1 MLGWN
6 EIQEGYIK
14 VIHMSSFK
22 NRARAAQLIDFQG
35 LQWGKLRPTDI
46 DLSIDWGGKTFVFV
60 EVKGINQGLTVG
72 QRIHLEGLVKAIRAG
87 GKSAHAVLAKH
98 STRAADDIQAADC
111 LSTSIFSGNNWET
124 VDTNERL
131 SFTLNSLYDTHIE
144 EYGK

>member
-1 MLGWN
+1 
-6 EIQEGYIK
+6 
-14 VIHMSSFK
+14 MSSFK

-87 GKSAHAVLAKH
+87 GKSAYAIVAKH
-98 STRAADDIQAADC
+98 STRATEDIQAADC
-111 LSTSIFSGNNWET
+111 LSTSVFAGNNWET

-131 SFTLNSLYDTHIE
+131 GCTLNSLYDLHIE
-144 EYGK
+144 EYSK

>member
-1 MLGWN
+1 
-6 EIQEGYIK
+6 
-14 VIHMSSFK
+14 MSSFK

-35 LQWGKLRPTDI
+35 LAWGRLRPTDI

-87 GKSAHAVLAKH
+87 GRTAWAVVAKH
-98 STRAADDIQAADC
+98 STRANEDVIAADC
-111 LSTSIFSGNNWET
+111 LSTSIFDGNNWNT

-131 SFTLNSLYDTHIE
+131 SCTLNSLNDLHLE
-144 EYGK
+144 EYPK